1 VKLKLIAATVLM
13 AAGTIFGAGIGIG
26 IEIGPTPAPRVVHVR
41 PAAPGPDYLWVDGYW
56 YVDHHRYVWHDGYWT
71 RPPYGGAVWVRPHHD
86 GHQYF
91 DGYWE
96 GSRGRI
102 EHDHRWD
109 REHDRDWH
117 H

>member
-1 VKLKLIAATVLM
+1 VKLKLIAATLLM
-13 AAGTIFGAGIGIG
+13 AVGTAFGAAIGIG
-26 IEIGPTPAPRVVHVR
+26 IEIGPPPPPRVVHVR
-41 PAAPGPDYLWVDGYW
+41 PAAPGPDYAWVDGYW
-56 YVDHHRYVWHDGYWT
+56 YVANHRYVWHDGYWT
-71 RPPYGGAVWVRPHHD
+71 RPPYGGAIWVRPHHD